1 MKKAIKN
8 SIVKVIL
15 FILKVGLVL
24 GAGMYRTALSAEKA
38 QFQAKIPGKDN
49 FPIVLDL
56 AKQGWPKK
64 LIQPGLVQ
72 ISNGHGPM
80 GIQNISNEDLYVQV
94 SLKNFPGEVEL
105 DIPEMEYDKETNALI
120 QPLKP
125 EQFFKVDLA
134 VEIPKE
140 YRNKLVGFSGAI
152 QFINQKDQSLLSSI
166 PIHIVNSDYGDPYK
180 KLNIK
185 PQPSFGQ
192 WDGSSKNKPAENLKK
207 NKEGK
212 DDDGKQKNDE
222 QTKEENC
229 H

>member
-1 MKKAIKN
+1 MKN
-8 SIVKVIL
+8 SIVKFIL
-15 FILKVGLVL
+15 FILTVGIVL
-24 GAGMYRTALSAEKA
+24 GAGMYKTALSAERA

-64 LIQPGLVQ
+64 LVQPGLVQ

-80 GIQNISNEDLYVQV
+80 GIQNISNQDLYVQV
-94 SLKNFPGEVEL
+94 SLKSFPGEVEL
-105 DIPEMEYDKETNALI
+105 EIPELEYDKETYAFMK
-120 QPLKP
+120 PLKA
-125 EQFFKVDLA
+125 EQVFKVDLA

-140 YRNKLVGFSGAI
+140 YRNKLVGFSGVI

-166 PIHIVNSDYGDPYK
+166 PVHIVNSEFGDPYK
-180 KLNIK
+180 ELNIK

-192 WDGSSKNKPAENLKK
+192 WGGNGKSKPAESLKEK
-207 NKEGK
+207 ENKKGK
-212 DDDGKQKNDE
+212 DDEGKQKNKE